1 MTKLYTFFIA
11 CSLVLLYSCK
21 TASKSYQKGDYTEAV
36 ELGVKKLQKNQDDY
50 ETRQLVQQSYNYSVA
65 QHEDEIRI
73 LSNSKSENRFEG
85 IYVHYMELQHL
96 YKTIQLYPAVA
107 RLIKTTDYSSYVN
120 TYAEKAAEVHITK
133 ADRWME
139 EGTKQ
144 AFREGFREYNAA
156 LRFMPDDFE
165 LKRQRDEAYDLALTK
180 VIIAPMQQFGGGY
193 QYSSSH
199 MMQQFQRDII
209 RTLSY
214 NMNNDFVKFYT
225 EYDARSQDIEADQV
239 MDLNMSRISIG
250 QPYDNKSTRE
260 VSREVVI
267 KEIVYKPDSVVKQYG
282 TVKAKITTTKRT
294 LVSQGDLFISLR
306 DTRGLT
312 IWNDRF
318 TGEHRWQSEFV
329 TFTGD
334 ERALSDSDKALLN
347 KDNAQPPAEE
357 RIMEELFRQIQSD
370 LSHRL
375 RNYYTRYN

>member
-1 MTKLYTFFIA
+1 MTKLYTFFLAFSI
-11 CSLVLLYSCK
+11 VLLYSCK

-65 QHEDEIRI
+65 QHEDAIRI
-73 LSNSKSENRFEG
+73 LNNSKNESRFES
-85 IYVHYMELQHL
+85 IYVHYLELQHL

-107 RLIKTTDYSSYVN
+107 RLIKTTDYSSHVN
-120 TYAEKAAEVHITK
+120 TYAEKAAEVHIAK
-133 ADRWME
+133 GNRWME

-144 AFREGFREYNAA
+144 AFREGYREYNAA
-156 LRFMPDDFE
+156 LRFLPDDFE
-165 LKRQRDEAYDLALTK
+165 LRRQRDEAYDLALTK

-193 QYSSSH
+193 QYTSSQL
-199 MMQQFQRDII
+199 MQQFQRDII
-209 RTLSY
+209 RTLSH
-214 NMNNDFVKFYT
+214 NMNNDFVRFYT

-250 QPYDNKSTRE
+250 QPSDNKSTRE

-267 KEIVYKPDSVVKQYG
+267 KEIVYRPDSVVKQYG

-294 LVSQGDLFISLR
+294 LISQGDLFISLR

-334 ERALSDSDKALLN
+334 ERALSDSDKALVN
-347 KDNAQPPAEE
+347 KDNVQPPAEE

-370 LSHRL
+370 LSNRL